1 MSDLWTAGLGK
12 DRGIEHF
19 TSTERGG
26 GERASREWGGGRW
39 LPWLPGNRAGGAG
52 DASHG
57 QSPFPLCVSPC
68 PLSLSLSFSPFSSL
82 EWKCTWGG
90 SREQVIN
97 LESWDW
103 SREERGKTS
112 FSPSP
117 LPLAAKNLTF
127 SARGKAEEFRG
138 KIWDGRSGSITV
150 QVLEPNA
157 SRGSWAGGLR
167 YGGEGGRAYWLA
179 TKH

>member
-90 SREQVIN
+90 SKWLIWRAGIGAERKGGKRRFLHPHSLWLLRTSLSQPGERLRN
-97 LESWDW
+97 SLEKF
-103 SREERGKTS
+103 GTGG
-112 FSPSP
+112 
-117 LPLAAKNLTF
+117 AA
-127 SARGKAEEFRG
+127 
-138 KIWDGRSGSITV
+138 
-150 QVLEPNA
+150 A
-157 SRGSWAGGLR
+157 SRSR
-167 YGGEGGRAYWLA
+167 YWSPMHGEGAGRVVWGMAEKVGA
-179 TKH
+179 STD